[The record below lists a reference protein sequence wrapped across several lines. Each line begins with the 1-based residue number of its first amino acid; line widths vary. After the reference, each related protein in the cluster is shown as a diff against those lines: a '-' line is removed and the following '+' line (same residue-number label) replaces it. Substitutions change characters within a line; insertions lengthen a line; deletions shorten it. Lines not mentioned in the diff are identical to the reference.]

1 MSQHKSPVPGGKASS
16 SGFRADQGE
25 NMAGIGTQGIP
36 SRLPL
41 PRQVASAIRSRI
53 INGHWEPGDQIPA
66 EDELARQFGVS
77 RATVR
82 EAVALLTV
90 QGYLVKRRG
99 IGTFVAQAQAISG
112 GLESLISITQ
122 WIEAHGYQPGTSYVE
137 MGSRSPTAQEAEELS
152 FWHPEMVTEI
162 HRVRTANGVPVLY
175 CIDVL
180 QVSLAPKT
188 PDSLDES
195 LFQYLERDWGQ
206 VVIFARTAIEV
217 TQATPSMAHHLQIDP
232 ETPLLRLRQA
242 HFNQQSLPILLSQ
255 DHFVTDRFHFNVL
268 RHRQ

>member
-1 MSQHKSPVPGGKASS
+1 MSQHKVSVSKGSHGMETVS
-16 SGFRADQGE
+16 
-25 NMAGIGTQGIP
+25 GIGGEGLP

-41 PRQVASAIRSRI
+41 PRQIASAIRSRI
-53 INGHWEPGDQIPA
+53 INGHWESGDQIPP

-77 RATVR
+77 RATIR

-90 QGYLVKRRG
+90 QGYLIKRRG

-122 WIEAHGYQPGTSYVE
+122 WIEQHGYKPGTSYVK
-137 MGSRSPTAQEAEELS
+137 MSSRPPSSQEADLLS
-152 FWHPEMVTEI
+152 FWHLESVAEI

-180 QVSLAPKT
+180 PASLAPET
-188 PDSLDES
+188 AESLDES
-195 LFQYLERDWGQ
+195 LFQYLERQWGQ

-217 TQATPSMAHHLQIDP
+217 ALATPAMAHHLQIDP
-232 ETPLLRLRQA
+232 DTPLLRLGQA
-242 HFNQQSLPILLSQ
+242 HFNQQSRPILWSR
-255 DHFVTDRFHFNVL
+255 DHFVTDRFHFDVL